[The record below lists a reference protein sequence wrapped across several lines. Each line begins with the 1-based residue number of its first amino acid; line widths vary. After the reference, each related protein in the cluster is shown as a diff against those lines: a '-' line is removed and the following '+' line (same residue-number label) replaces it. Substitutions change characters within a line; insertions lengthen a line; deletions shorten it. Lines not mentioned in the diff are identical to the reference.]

1 MSNVYLQRIKEPYRN
16 KINDFDMSKVQY
28 NYTPDRLASPKAA
41 WIDEPAAASTVYQ
54 PSVQDPHFPLAA
66 YLTRMQSC

>member
-1 MSNVYLQRIKEPYRN
+1 
-16 KINDFDMSKVQY
+16 MSKVQY
-28 NYTPDRLASPKAA
+28 NYTLDRLASPKAA
-41 WIDEPAAASTVYQ
+41 WIDEPAAVSTVYK

>member
-1 MSNVYLQRIKEPYRN
+1 
-16 KINDFDMSKVQY
+16 MSKVQY
-28 NYTPDRLASPKAA
+28 NYVPDRLASPKAP

-54 PSVQDPHFPLAA
+54 PWVQDPHFPLAA